1 MKRIL
6 SFAIALMMVL
16 TMVPAMA
23 ESAVE
28 YIPAPYTIAEDAKIT
43 DAYLEPVIYVNGE
56 GEPTIGVTTVGVLK
70 VDGKYFKDS
79 NNNQQLD
86 TFEDWRLS
94 SEERAVAMVETL
106 TDLQKAS
113 FIFNNLYCNPLVKTV
128 DAAKNEDGVID
139 PKNVITHAEETTVV
153 DASSMTGVPAGMNIS
168 GFSLPDDNS
177 ILNLGLRH
185 AVYRG
190 NTGYDASVV
199 ALLNNVGNQY
209 AEYAGVANGET
220 VLPWTL
226 ISNPIST
233 GYVNNMALAAA
244 VMGETDENGNVDYS
258 MVEEYAEMDRQ
269 MWVAQG
275 IRQMYGPQIDL
286 ATDPRWARNSG
297 TYGEVPEVVAGITT
311 ALVAGYQQG
320 TEGVQLEGVSL
331 SIKHFPGDGAAENG
345 YESHTYQGQWR
356 IYSTPGSLENYQL
369 VAFQAACDAGV
380 SSIMPCYSR
389 DTTDP
394 RSVEQTYR
402 GVVIPADQVGSAY
415 SETMMQT
422 LLIETMG
429 FEGFINTD
437 SGILSTQTFGV
448 ETLTMPERYAK
459 LINNGVGAIGAGF
472 EYYYVLEAL
481 ETGLI
486 TAEQLNNVVVS
497 RLAIEIN
504 QGRIDNPYTDLANA
518 DAVRAANTTG
528 EAAEKV
534 YLSQQKSVVL
544 LKNKG
549 NVLPLN
555 DTTKKVYIA
564 SFTGKGADDA
574 TVESLKAEFEAR
586 GFTVV
591 EDVEEADIAY
601 LDVQPTYN
609 GTTGSNT
616 AMGVIDLVEGLE
628 VPSVVTNALR
638 ADGEKANTQIPT
650 GETID
655 VTTVEEVDEIADI
668 AEEMHD
674 KGGIVIASIKVSQ
687 PWILTN
693 LEPYCDGLIAQFGV
707 PEKAQISVVTG
718 EYNPTGKL
726 PITMVSCN
734 EVIATNWQYL
744 EDGRIYEICVSP
756 NDVPGYDKDQ
766 YIDASILENVP
777 GGSYAYCD
785 SEGNYY
791 RAWFGLSYAE

>member
-1 MKRIL
+1 MKRFL
-6 SFAIALMMVL
+6 SLAIALMMVL
-16 TMVPAMA
+16 SMVPAMA

-28 YIPAPYTIAEDAKIT
+28 YIPAPYTLAEGENIYDK
-43 DAYLEPVIYVNGE
+43 YLEPKYFENENG
-56 GEPTIGVTTVGVLK
+56 PTIGITTVGALK
-70 VDGKYFKDS
+70 VDGLYFKDA
-79 NNNQQLD
+79 NNNKQLD
-86 TFEDWRLS
+86 TFEDWRLPS
-94 SEERAVAMVETL
+94 ADRAAAMVETL
-106 TDLQKAS
+106 NNLQLAT
-113 FIFNNLYCNPLVKTV
+113 FIFNNLYCNPIGKTLAEV
-128 DAAKNEDGVID
+128 TREDGTID
-139 PKNVITHAEETTVV
+139 PTKILTHFEGEPTVTEGGIPG
-153 DASSMTGVPAGMNIS
+153 APAGMNIS
-168 GFSLPDDNS
+168 GFSLPNDDD
-177 ILNLGLRH
+177 ILRIGLRH

-209 AEYAGVANGET
+209 AEYAAVTKGET
-220 VLPWTL
+220 FLPWTL

-244 VMGETDENGNVDYS
+244 VMGDVANGGDYS
-258 MVEEYAEMDRQ
+258 MITEYAELDRE
-269 MWVAQG
+269 MWVTQG

-297 TYGEVPEVVAGITT
+297 TYGEVPEVVSGITT
-311 ALVAGYQQG
+311 ALVSGYQQG

-356 IYSTPGSLENYQL
+356 IYSTPGSLEKYQL
-369 VAFQAACDAGV
+369 PGFQAACDAGV

-394 RSVEQTYR
+394 RSVEQSYR
-402 GVVIPADQVGSAY
+402 GIVIPVDQVGSAY
-415 SETMMQT
+415 SHTMMQT
-422 LLIETMG
+422 LLTEAMG
-429 FEGFINTD
+429 FKGFINTD

-448 ETLTMPERYAK
+448 ETLDFAERYAK

-472 EYYYVLEAL
+472 QFNEVLDAL
-481 ETGLI
+481 DRGLI
-486 TAEQLNNVVVS
+486 TVEQLRKVVAS

-504 QGRIDNPYTDLANA
+504 QGRVDNPYTDPATA
-518 DAVRAANTTG
+518 DAVRAKNTTG
-528 EAAEKV
+528 EAGEKI
-534 YLSQQKSVVL
+534 YTSQLKSVVL

-564 SFTGKGADDA
+564 SFTGKGADEKVVA
-574 TVESLKAEFEAR
+574 SLKAEFEAK

-591 EDVEEADIAY
+591 DDEDDADIAY

-616 AMGVIDLVEGLE
+616 AMGVIDLVEGLD
-628 VPSVVTNALR
+628 VPAVWTNALR
-638 ADGEKANTQIPT
+638 VDGNKANTQIPT
-650 GETID
+650 GEEIE
-655 VTTVEEVDEIADI
+655 VTTVEDIKDVAKIAKK
-668 AEEMHD
+668 MHE
-674 KGGIVIASIKVSQ
+674 KGGVVIASIKVTQ

-693 LEPYCDGLIAQFGV
+693 LEPHVDGLIANFGV
-707 PEKAQISVVTG
+707 PQKAQVAVVTG

-744 EDGRIYEICVSP
+744 SDGRIYEICVSP

-766 YIDASILENVP
+766 YIDPAILETVN

-791 RAWFGLSYAE
+791 KAWFGLNY

>member
-1 MKRIL
+1 MKRFL
-6 SFAIALMMVL
+6 SLAIALMMVL

-23 ESAVE
+23 EGVE
-28 YIPAPYTIAEDAKIT
+28 YIPAPYTLAEGENIFDI
-43 DAYLEPVIYVNGE
+43 YLEPKVYANGE

-86 TFEDWRLS
+86 TFEDWRLPA
-94 SEERAVAMVETL
+94 EERANAIVATL
-106 TDLQKAS
+106 TTEQMS
-113 FIFNNLYCNPLVKTV
+113 QFIFNNLMCNPVVKTLAEAKKEDGTIDPQKIV
-128 DAAKNEDGVID
+128 KHSGDAAAVGGDTIPGA
-139 PKNVITHAEETTVV
+139 PK
-153 DASSMTGVPAGMNIS
+153 GMVMS
-168 GFSLPDDNS
+168 GFSAPDDAA

-190 NTGYDASVV
+190 NMGYDASVV

-209 AEYAGVANGET
+209 AEYAGVVRGET

-226 ISNPIST
+226 ISNPISS

-244 VMGETDENGNVDYS
+244 VMGDVANGGDYT

-286 ATDPRWARNSG
+286 SSDPRWARNSG

-311 ALVAGYQQG
+311 ALVSGYQQG
-320 TEGVQLEGVSL
+320 TEGVKLEGVSL

-356 IYSTPGSLENYQL
+356 IYTTPGSLEKYQL
-369 VAFQAACDAGV
+369 PGFQAACDAGV

-394 RSVEQTYR
+394 RSVDQTYR

-422 LLIETMG
+422 LLTEAMG
-429 FEGFINTD
+429 FKGFINTD
-437 SGILSTQTFGV
+437 SGILETQTFGV

-472 EYYYVLEAL
+472 QYAEVLAAIDQGIL
-481 ETGLI
+481 TV
-486 TAEQLNNVVVS
+486 EQLGKVAAS
-497 RLAIEIN
+497 RLWREID
-504 QGRIDNPYTDLANA
+504 QGRIDNPYTDPANA

-528 EAAEKV
+528 EAAEKI
-534 YLSQQKSVVL
+534 YTSQLKSVVL

-555 DTTKKVYIA
+555 DTTKKVAIV
-564 SFTGKGADDA
+564 SLSGTGSNDA
-574 TVESLKAEFEAR
+574 TVATLKAEFEAK
-586 GFTVV
+586 GFIVV
-591 EDVEEADIAY
+591 EDTDDADIAY
-601 LDVQPTYN
+601 IDIQPKYN

-616 AMGVIDLVEGLE
+616 AMGVIDLVEGLD
-628 VPSVVTNALR
+628 VPAVVTDALR
-638 ADGEKANTQIPT
+638 RDGVRHGSQIPT
-650 GETID
+650 GEETE
-655 VTTVEEVDEIADI
+655 VTTVEDIKDVKKI
-668 AEEMHD
+668 AEDMHE
-674 KGGIVIASIKVSQ
+674 KGGVVIAAIKVTQ

-693 LEPYCDGLIAQFGV
+693 VEPHVDGLIAQFGV
-707 PEKAQISVVTG
+707 PEKAQVAVVTG
-718 EYNPTGKL
+718 EYKPTGKL

-734 EVIATNWQYL
+734 EVIATNWEYL

-766 YIDASILENVP
+766 YIDPAILENVP
-777 GGSYAYCD
+777 GKSYAYCD

-791 RAWFGLSYAE
+791 RAWFGLSY

>member
-1 MKRIL
+1 MKRFL
-6 SFAIALMMVL
+6 SLAIALMMVL
-16 TMVPAMA
+16 SMVPAMA

-28 YIPAPYTIAEDAKIT
+28 YIPAPYTLAEGENIYDK
-43 DAYLEPVIYVNGE
+43 YLEPKYYENENG
-56 GEPTIGVTTVGVLK
+56 PTIGVTTVGVLK
-70 VDGKYFKDS
+70 VDGLYFKDA

-86 TFEDWRLS
+86 TFEDWRLP
-94 SEERAVAMVETL
+94 SEERAAAMVETL
-106 TDLQKAS
+106 SNLQLAT
-113 FIFNNLYCNPLVKTV
+113 FIFNNLYCNPIGKTLADV
-128 DAAKNEDGVID
+128 TREDGTID
-139 PKNVITHAEETTVV
+139 PTKILTHFEGEPTVTEGGIPG
-153 DASSMTGVPAGMNIS
+153 APAGMNIS
-168 GFSLPDDNS
+168 GFSLPNDDD
-177 ILNLGLRH
+177 ILRIGLRH

-209 AEYAGVANGET
+209 AEYAAVTKGET
-220 VLPWTL
+220 FLPWTL
-226 ISNPIST
+226 ISNPIPT

-244 VMGETDENGNVDYS
+244 VMGDVANGGDYS
-258 MVEEYAEMDRQ
+258 MITEYAELDRE
-269 MWVAQG
+269 MWVSQG

-297 TYGEVPEVVAGITT
+297 TYGEVPEVVSGITT
-311 ALVAGYQQG
+311 ALVSGYQQG

-356 IYSTPGSLENYQL
+356 IYSTPGSLEKYQL
-369 VAFQAACDAGV
+369 PGFQAACDAGV

-389 DTTDP
+389 DTADP
-394 RSVEQTYR
+394 RSVEQSYR
-402 GVVIPADQVGSAY
+402 GVVIPVDQVGSAY
-415 SETMMQT
+415 SHTMMQT
-422 LLIETMG
+422 LLTEAMG
-429 FEGFINTD
+429 FKGFINTD

-448 ETLTMPERYAK
+448 ETLDFAERYAK

-472 EYYYVLEAL
+472 QFTEVLDAL
-481 ETGLI
+481 DRGLI
-486 TAEQLNNVVVS
+486 TVEQLRKVVAS

-504 QGRIDNPYTDLANA
+504 QGRVDNPYTDPATA
-518 DAVRAANTTG
+518 DAIRAKNTTG
-528 EAAEKV
+528 EAGEKV
-534 YLSQQKSVVL
+534 YLSQLKSVVL

-555 DTTKKVYIA
+555 DTSKKVVII
-564 SFTGKGADDA
+564 SLTGAGANEGVVA
-574 TVESLKAEFEAR
+574 TLKAEFEAK

-591 EDVEEADIAY
+591 EDEDEADIAY
-601 LDVQPTYN
+601 FDIQPKYN

-616 AMGVIDLVEGLE
+616 AMGVIDLVEGLD
-628 VPSVVTNALR
+628 VPAVVTGALR
-638 ADGEKANTQIPT
+638 VDGEKANTQIPS
-650 GETID
+650 GEETE
-655 VTTVEEVDEIADI
+655 VTTVEDIKDVAKIAKK
-668 AEEMHD
+668 MHE
-674 KGGIVIASIKVSQ
+674 KGGIVIASIQVTQ

-693 LEPYCDGLIAQFGV
+693 VEPHVDGLIANFGV
-707 PEKAQISVVTG
+707 PQKAQVAVVTG

-744 EDGRIYEICVSP
+744 SDGRIYEICVSP

-766 YIDASILENVP
+766 YIDPAILENVP
-777 GGSYAYCD
+777 GGSYAYYD

-791 RAWFGLSYAE
+791 KAWFGLSY

>member
-1 MKRIL
+1 MKRFL
-6 SFAIALMMVL
+6 SLAIALMMVL
-16 TMVPAMA
+16 SMVPAMA
-23 ESAVE
+23 EGVE
-28 YIPAPYTIAEDAKIT
+28 YIPAPYTLAEGENIYDV
-43 DAYLEPVIYVNGE
+43 YLEPVVYQNGE

-86 TFEDWRLS
+86 SFEDWRLPA
-94 SEERAVAMVETL
+94 EERANAIVATL
-106 TDLQKAS
+106 TTEQMAQ
-113 FIFNNLYCNPLVKTV
+113 FIFNNLMCNPVSKTKADV
-128 DAAKNEDGVID
+128 LGEDGKVDPKKILKHSEDAAAVGGDTIPG
-139 PKNVITHAEETTVV
+139 A
-153 DASSMTGVPAGMNIS
+153 PAGMVMS
-168 GFSLPDDNS
+168 GFSAPDDAA

-190 NTGYDASVV
+190 NMGYDASVV
-199 ALLNNVGNQY
+199 SMLNNVGNQY
-209 AEYAGVANGET
+209 AEYAAVVRGET
-220 VLPWTL
+220 MLPWTL
-226 ISNPIST
+226 ISNPISS

-244 VMGETDENGNVDYS
+244 VMGDVANGGDYS

-311 ALVAGYQQG
+311 ALVSGYQQG
-320 TEGVQLEGVSL
+320 TEGVKLEGVSL

-356 IYSTPGSLENYQL
+356 IYSTPGSLEKYQL
-369 VAFQAACDAGV
+369 VGFQAACDAGV

-394 RSVEQTYR
+394 RSVDQSYR

-422 LLIETMG
+422 LLTEAMG
-429 FEGFINTD
+429 FKGFINTD
-437 SGILSTQTFGV
+437 SGILETQTFGV
-448 ETLTMPERYAK
+448 ETLTLAERYAK

-472 EYYYVLEAL
+472 QYEEVLAAIDQGIL
-481 ETGLI
+481 TV
-486 TAEQLNNVVVS
+486 EQLSKVVAS
-497 RLAIEIN
+497 RLWREID
-504 QGRIDNPYTDLANA
+504 QGRIDNPYTDDANA

-528 EAAEKV
+528 EAAEKI
-534 YLSQQKSVVL
+534 YLSQLKSVVL

-549 NVLPLN
+549 NVLPLA
-555 DTTKKVYIA
+555 DTTKKVAIV
-564 SFTGKGADDA
+564 SLTGTGENENTVA
-574 TVESLKAEFEAR
+574 TLKAQFEAK

-591 EDVEEADIAY
+591 DDTDDADIAY
-601 LDVQPTYN
+601 IDIQPTYN

-616 AMGVIDLVEGLE
+616 AMGVIDLVEGLD
-628 VPSVVTNALR
+628 VPAVVTDALR
-638 ADGEKANTQIPT
+638 RDGVRHGSQIPT
-650 GETID
+650 GEETE
-655 VTTVEEVDEIADI
+655 VTTVEDIKDVKKI
-668 AEEMHD
+668 AEDMHE
-674 KGGIVIASIKVSQ
+674 KGGVVIAAIKVTQ

-693 LEPYCDGLIAQFGV
+693 VEPYVDGLIAQFGV
-707 PEKAQISVVTG
+707 PEKAQIAVVTG

-734 EVIATNWQYL
+734 EVIATNWEYL

-766 YIDASILENVP
+766 YIDPAILETVP

-791 RAWFGLSYAE
+791 KAWFGLNY

>member
-1 MKRIL
+1 MKRFL
-6 SFAIALMMVL
+6 SLAIALMMVL

-23 ESAVE
+23 EGVE
-28 YIPAPYTIAEDAKIT
+28 YIPAPYTLAEGENIFDI
-43 DAYLEPVIYVNGE
+43 YLEPKVYANGE

-86 TFEDWRLS
+86 TFEDWRLPA
-94 SEERAVAMVETL
+94 EERANAIVATL
-106 TDLQKAS
+106 TTEQMS
-113 FIFNNLYCNPLVKTV
+113 QFIFNNLMCNPVVKTLAEAKKEDGTIDPQKIV
-128 DAAKNEDGVID
+128 KHSGDAAAVGGDTIPGA
-139 PKNVITHAEETTVV
+139 PK
-153 DASSMTGVPAGMNIS
+153 GMVMS
-168 GFSLPDDNS
+168 GFSAPDDAA

-190 NTGYDASVV
+190 NMGYDASVV

-209 AEYAGVANGET
+209 AEYAGVVRGET

-226 ISNPIST
+226 ISNPISS

-244 VMGETDENGNVDYS
+244 VMGDVANGGDYS

-286 ATDPRWARNSG
+286 SSDPRWARNSG

-311 ALVAGYQQG
+311 ALVSGYQQG
-320 TEGVQLEGVSL
+320 TEGVKLEGVSL

-356 IYSTPGSLENYQL
+356 IYTTPGSLEKYQL
-369 VAFQAACDAGV
+369 PGFQAACDAGV

-394 RSVEQTYR
+394 RSVDQTYR

-422 LLIETMG
+422 LLTEAMG
-429 FEGFINTD
+429 FKGFINTD
-437 SGILSTQTFGV
+437 SGILETQTFGV

-472 EYYYVLEAL
+472 QYAEVLAAIDQGIL
-481 ETGLI
+481 TV
-486 TAEQLNNVVVS
+486 EQLGKVAAS
-497 RLAIEIN
+497 RLWREID
-504 QGRIDNPYTDLANA
+504 QGRIDNPYTDPANA

-528 EAAEKV
+528 EAAEKI
-534 YLSQQKSVVL
+534 YTSQLKSVVL

-555 DTTKKVYIA
+555 DTTKKVAIV
-564 SFTGKGADDA
+564 SLSGTGSNDA
-574 TVESLKAEFEAR
+574 TVATLKAEFEAK
-586 GFTVV
+586 GFIVV
-591 EDVEEADIAY
+591 EDTDDADIAY
-601 LDVQPTYN
+601 IDIQPKYN

-616 AMGVIDLVEGLE
+616 AMGVIDLVEGLD
-628 VPSVVTNALR
+628 VPAVVTDALR
-638 ADGEKANTQIPT
+638 RDGVRHGSQIPT
-650 GETID
+650 GEETE
-655 VTTVEEVDEIADI
+655 VTTVEDIKDVKKI
-668 AEEMHD
+668 AEDMHE
-674 KGGIVIASIKVSQ
+674 KGGVVIAAIKVTQ

-693 LEPYCDGLIAQFGV
+693 VEPHVDGLIAQFGV
-707 PEKAQISVVTG
+707 PEKAQVAVVTG
-718 EYNPTGKL
+718 EYKPTGKL

-734 EVIATNWQYL
+734 EVIATNWEYL

-766 YIDASILENVP
+766 YIDPAILENVP
-777 GGSYAYCD
+777 GKSYAYCD

-791 RAWFGLSYAE
+791 RAWFGLSY

>member
-6 SFAIALMMVL
+6 SLLIAAMML
-16 TMVPAMA
+16 LGMVPAMA

-28 YIPAPYTIAEDAKIT
+28 YIPAPYTLAEGENIFDI
-43 DAYLEPVIYVNGE
+43 YLEPVVYTNGE

-86 TFEDWRLS
+86 TFEDWRLPA
-94 SEERAVAMVETL
+94 EERANAMVETL
-106 TDLQKAS
+106 TTAQKS
-113 FIFNNLYCNPLVKTV
+113 QFIFNNLMCNPVVKKLEET
-128 DAAKNEDGVID
+128 KNEDGTINPQKVVKHSADAAAAAGGETIPGA
-139 PKNVITHAEETTVV
+139 PK
-153 DASSMTGVPAGMNIS
+153 GMVMS
-168 GFSLPDDNS
+168 GFSAPDDAA

-190 NTGYDASVV
+190 NMGYDASVV

-209 AEYAGVANGET
+209 AEYAGVARGET

-226 ISNPIST
+226 ISNPISS
-233 GYVNNMALAAA
+233 GHVNNMALAAA
-244 VMGETDENGNVDYS
+244 VMGDVANGGDYS
-258 MVEEYAEMDRQ
+258 MVEEYAELDRQ
-269 MWVAQG
+269 LWVSQG

-286 ATDPRWARNSG
+286 ASDPRWARNSG

-320 TEGVQLEGVSL
+320 TEGVKLEGVSL

-356 IYSTPGSLENYQL
+356 IYTTPGSLEKYQL
-369 VAFQAACDAGV
+369 VGFQAACDAGV

-394 RSVEQTYR
+394 RSVDQTYR
-402 GVVIPADQVGSAY
+402 GVVIPADMVGCAY

-422 LLIETMG
+422 LLTEAMG
-429 FEGFINTD
+429 FKGFINTD

-448 ETLTMPERYAK
+448 ETLDFAERYAM

-472 EYYYVLEAL
+472 QFNEVLDAL
-481 ETGLI
+481 DRGLI
-486 TAEQLNNVVVS
+486 TIEQLRKVVAS
-497 RLAIEIN
+497 RLWREID
-504 QGRIDNPYTDLANA
+504 QGRVDNPYVDLEKA
-518 DAVRAANTTG
+518 DAVRAANTSG
-528 EAAEKV
+528 EAAEKI

-555 DTTKKVYIA
+555 DTSKKVFIA

-574 TVESLKAEFEAR
+574 VVANLTAEFEAK

-591 EDVEEADIAY
+591 DDEDEADIAY
-601 LDVQPTYN
+601 LDVAPTYN

-616 AMGVIDLVEGLE
+616 AMGVIDLVEGAE
-628 VPSVVTNALR
+628 VPGVVLNALR
-638 ADGEKANTQIPT
+638 VDGNKANTQIPT
-650 GETID
+650 GELVE
-655 VTTVEEVDEIADI
+655 VTTVEDIKDVAKIAKKVH
-668 AEEMHD
+668 EN
-674 KGGIVIASIKVSQ
+674 GGVVIAAIKVTQ

-693 LEPYCDGLIAQFGV
+693 LEPHVDGLIAQFGV
-707 PEKAQISVVTG
+707 PEKAQIAVVTG
-718 EYNPTGKL
+718 EYAPTGKM
-726 PITMVSCN
+726 PITMVSCP

-766 YIDASILENVP
+766 YIDPAILENVP
-777 GGSYAYCD
+777 GNSYAYCD

-791 RAWFGLSYAE
+791 KAWFGLSY

>member
-1 MKRIL
+1 MKRML
-6 SFAIALMMVL
+6 SLLIAAMML
-16 TMVPAMA
+16 LGMVPAMA

-28 YIPAPYTIAEDAKIT
+28 YIPAPYTIGEGANIYDT
-43 DAYLEPVIYVNGE
+43 YLEPVVYQNGE

-70 VDGKYFKDS
+70 VDGKYFKDA

-86 TFEDWRLS
+86 TFEDWRLPA
-94 SEERAVAMVETL
+94 EERANAMAETL
-106 TDLQKAS
+106 NNVQLAT
-113 FIFNNLYCNPLVKTV
+113 FIFNNLMCNPVSKTLADV
-128 DAAKNEDGVID
+128 TREDGTID
-139 PKNVITHAEETTVV
+139 PTKIITHYEGEPTV
-153 DASSMTGVPAGMNIS
+153 SEGGVPGAPAGMNIS
-168 GFSLPDDNS
+168 GFSLPNDND
-177 ILNLGLRH
+177 IMNIGLRH

-190 NTGYDASVV
+190 NLGYQAAVV
-199 ALLNNVGNQY
+199 GLLNNVGNQY
-209 AEYAGVANGET
+209 AEYAAVAKGET
-220 VLPWTL
+220 FLPWTL
-226 ISNPIST
+226 ISNPISA

-244 VMGETDENGNVDYS
+244 VMGDVAGGGDYS

-269 MWVAQG
+269 MWVAAG

-297 TYGEVPEVVAGITT
+297 TYGEVPAVVAGITT
-311 ALVAGYQQG
+311 ALVSGYQQG
-320 TEGVQLEGVSL
+320 TEGVKLEGVSL

-356 IYSTPGSLENYQL
+356 IYTTPGSLEKYQL
-369 VAFQAACDAGV
+369 VGFQAACDAGV

-389 DTTDP
+389 DTADP
-394 RSVEQTYR
+394 RSAEQSYR
-402 GVVIPADQVGSAY
+402 GVVIPVDQVGSAY
-415 SETMMQT
+415 SHTMMQT
-422 LLIETMG
+422 LLTEAMG
-429 FEGFINTD
+429 FKGFINTD

-448 ETLTMPERYAK
+448 ETLDFAERYAK

-472 EYYYVLEAL
+472 QFNEVLDAL
-481 ETGLI
+481 DRGLI
-486 TAEQLNNVVVS
+486 TVEQLRKVVAS
-497 RLAIEIN
+497 RLWREID
-504 QGRIDNPYTDLANA
+504 QGRVDNPYVNLENA
-518 DAVRAANTTG
+518 DAVRATNTSG
-528 EAAEKV
+528 EAAEKI

-555 DTTKKVYIA
+555 DTSKKVFIA
-564 SFTGKGADDA
+564 SFTGKGADDK
-574 TVESLKAEFEAR
+574 TVDALKAEFEAK

-591 EDVEEADIAY
+591 DDEDEADIAY
-601 LDVQPTYN
+601 LDVAPTYN

-616 AMGVIDLVEGLE
+616 AMGVIDLVEGAE
-628 VPSVVTNALR
+628 VPGVVLNALR
-638 ADGEKANTQIPT
+638 VDGNKANTQIPT
-650 GETID
+650 GQLVE
-655 VTTVEEVDEIADI
+655 VTTVEDVKDI
-668 AEEMHD
+668 AKIAKKVHGN
-674 KGGIVIASIKVSQ
+674 GGVVIAAIKVTQ

-693 LEPYCDGLIAQFGV
+693 LEPHVDGLIAQFGV
-707 PEKAQISVVTG
+707 PQKAQISVITG

-766 YIDASILENVP
+766 YIDPAILETVP

-791 RAWFGLSYAE
+791 RAWFGLSY

>member
-6 SFAIALMMVL
+6 SLMIAAIMLL
-16 TMVPAMA
+16 GMVPAMA
-23 ESAVE
+23 EGGVE
-28 YIPAPYTIAEDAKIT
+28 YIPAPYTVDGAIHT
-43 DAYLEPVIYVNGE
+43 TYLEPVYYTNENG
-56 GEPTIGVTTVGVLK
+56 PTIGVTTVGVLK
-70 VDGKYFKDS
+70 VDGLYFKDA

-86 TFEDWRLS
+86 TFEDWRLPS
-94 SEERAVAMVETL
+94 AERAEAMVLTL
-106 TDLQKAS
+106 TNAQKAQY
-113 FIFNNLYCNPLVKTV
+113 IFNNLMCNPQVRKLAEATTETG
-128 DAAKNEDGVID
+128 AID
-139 PKNVITHAEETTVV
+139 PTKIIKHAEEAPAGNETIPG
-153 DASSMTGVPAGMNIS
+153 APAGMNIS
-168 GFSLPDDNS
+168 GFSTPDDNQ
-177 ILNLGLRH
+177 IVNEGLRH

-190 NTGYDASVV
+190 GVGYDASVV

-209 AEYAGVANGET
+209 AEYAAVAKGET
-220 VLPWTL
+220 FLPWTL

-244 VMGETDENGNVDYS
+244 VMGDVAAGGDYS

-269 MWVAQG
+269 MWVSQG

-286 ATDPRWARNSG
+286 SSDPRWARNSG

-320 TEGVQLEGVSL
+320 TAGVQLEGVSL

-356 IYSTPGSLENYQL
+356 IYTTPGSLEKYQL
-369 VAFQAACDAGV
+369 PGFQAACDAGV

-389 DTTDP
+389 DTADP
-394 RSVEQTYR
+394 RSAEQSYR
-402 GVVIPADQVGSAY
+402 GVVIPVDQVGSAY

-422 LLIETMG
+422 LLIGAMG
-429 FEGFINTD
+429 FKGFINTD
-437 SGILSTQTFGV
+437 SGILTTQTFGV

-472 EYYYVLEAL
+472 QYAEVLTAL

-486 TAEQLNNVVVS
+486 TEEQLNAVVVS

-504 QGRIDNPYTDLANA
+504 QGRVDNPYTDPANA

-534 YLSQQKSVVL
+534 FLSQEKSIVL

-564 SFTGKGADDA
+564 SFTGKGEDEKVLANL
-574 TVESLKAEFEAR
+574 TAEFEAC

-591 EDVEEADIAY
+591 DDEDEADIIY
-601 LDVQPTYN
+601 VDVQPTYN
-609 GTTGSNT
+609 GTTGSNL
-616 AMGVIDLVEGLE
+616 AMGVIDLVEGAE
-628 VPSVVTNALR
+628 VPGVVVNALR

-650 GETID
+650 GELVE
-655 VTTVEEVDEIADI
+655 VTTVEGIEDI
-668 AEEMHD
+668 AELAEDAHAR
-674 KGGIVIASIKVSQ
+674 GAIVIGAIKVTQ

-693 LEPYCDGLIAQFGV
+693 LEPHCDGLIAQFGV
-707 PEKAQISVVTG
+707 PEKAQLAVLTG
-718 EYNPTGKL
+718 AYNPTGKL
-726 PITMVSCN
+726 PITMVSCYD
-734 EVIATNWQYL
+734 VIATSWQYL

-766 YIDASILENVP
+766 YIDPAILENVP

-791 RAWFGLSYAE
+791 RAWFGLSY

>member
-1 MKRIL
+1 MKRFL
-6 SFAIALMMVL
+6 SLAIALVMVL
-16 TMVPAMA
+16 SMVPAMA
-23 ESAVE
+23 EGVE
-28 YIPAPYTIAEDAKIT
+28 YIAAPYTLAEGENIYDV
-43 DAYLEPVIYVNGE
+43 YLEPVVYTNGE

-79 NNNQQLD
+79 NNNKQLD
-86 TFEDWRLS
+86 TFEDWRLPA
-94 SEERAVAMVETL
+94 EERANAIVATL
-106 TDLQKAS
+106 TTAQMS
-113 FIFNNLYCNPLVKTV
+113 QFIFNNLMCNPVVKTL
-128 DAAKNEDGVID
+128 AEATKEDGTID
-139 PKNVITHAEETTVV
+139 PQKIVKHSGDVV
-153 DASSMTGVPAGMNIS
+153 VAGGDTIPGAPKGMVMS
-168 GFSLPDDNS
+168 GFSAPDDAA

-190 NTGYDASVV
+190 NMGYDASVV

-209 AEYAGVANGET
+209 AEYAGVVRGET

-226 ISNPIST
+226 ISNPISS
-233 GYVNNMALAAA
+233 GHVNNMALAAA
-244 VMGETDENGNVDYS
+244 VMGDVANGGDYT
-258 MVEEYAEMDRQ
+258 MVEEYAEMDRE

-286 ATDPRWARNSG
+286 SSDPRWARNSG

-320 TEGVQLEGVSL
+320 TEGVKLEGVSL

-356 IYSTPGSLENYQL
+356 IYTTPGSLEKYQL
-369 VAFQAACDAGV
+369 PGFQAACDAGV

-389 DTTDP
+389 DTQDP
-394 RSVEQTYR
+394 RSVDQTYR
-402 GVVIPADQVGSAY
+402 GVVIPADQVGCAY

-422 LLIETMG
+422 LLTEAMG
-429 FEGFINTD
+429 FKGFINTD
-437 SGILSTQTFGV
+437 SGILETQTFGV

-472 EYYYVLEAL
+472 QYEEVLAAIDQGIL
-481 ETGLI
+481 TV
-486 TAEQLNNVVVS
+486 EQLGKVAAS
-497 RLAIEIN
+497 RLWREID
-504 QGRIDNPYTDLANA
+504 QGRIDNPYTDPANA
-518 DAVRAANTTG
+518 DAVRAKNTTG
-528 EAAEKV
+528 DAAEKI
-534 YLSQQKSVVL
+534 YTSQLKSVVL

-555 DTTKKVYIA
+555 DTSKKVVII
-564 SFTGKGADDA
+564 SLTGAGANDA
-574 TVESLKAEFEAR
+574 TIATLKAQFEAK

-591 EDVEEADIAY
+591 EDEDEADIAY
-601 LDVQPTYN
+601 FDIQPKYN

-616 AMGVIDLVEGLE
+616 AMGVIDLVEGLD
-628 VPSVVTNALR
+628 VPAVVTDALR
-638 ADGEKANTQIPT
+638 RDGVRHGSQIPT
-650 GETID
+650 GEETE
-655 VTTVEEVDEIADI
+655 VTTVEDIKDVKKI
-668 AEEMHD
+668 AEKMHE
-674 KGGIVIASIKVSQ
+674 KGGIAIASIKVTQ

-693 LEPYCDGLIAQFGV
+693 VEPYVDGLIAQFGV
-707 PEKAQISVVTG
+707 PEKAQVAVVTG
-718 EYNPTGKL
+718 EYNPTGKM

-734 EVIATNWQYL
+734 EVIATNWEYL

-756 NDVPGYDKDQ
+756 NAVPGYDKDQ
-766 YIDASILENVP
+766 YIDPAILETVP

-791 RAWFGLSYAE
+791 KAWFGLSY

>member
-6 SFAIALMMVL
+6 SLLIAL
-16 TMVPAMA
+16 TMLLGLVPAMA
-23 ESAVE
+23 EGVE
-28 YIPAPYTIAEDAKIT
+28 YIPAPYTVAEGTKIT
-43 DAYLEPVIYVNGE
+43 DTYLEPVIYVNGE
-56 GEPTIGVTTVGVLK
+56 GEPTIGVTTVGVLV

-79 NNNQQLD
+79 DNDKELD
-86 TFEDWRLS
+86 IFEDWRLDAETRAADLS
-94 SEERAVAMVETL
+94 SKL
-106 TDLQKAS
+106 TNNQKIA
-113 FIFNNLYCNPLVKTV
+113 FIFNKLMANPTSKTLADV
-128 DAAKNEDGVID
+128 TNEDGTY
-139 PKNVITHAEETTVV
+139 NVAKIISI
-153 DASSMTGVPAGMNIS
+153 ASEAAAGGSAGGSWSAPTDEDVLDYN
-168 GFSLPDDNS
+168 
-177 ILNLGLRH
+177 LRH

-199 ALLNNVGNQY
+199 ALYNNVFNQL
-209 AEYAGVANGET
+209 AEYDAVVNGEAF
-220 VLPWTL
+220 LPFTM

-233 GYVNNMALAAA
+233 GHVNNMALAAA
-244 VMGETDENGNVDYS
+244 VMGDVANGGDYS
-258 MVEEYAEMDRQ
+258 MVSEYAELDRQ

-275 IRQMYGPQIDL
+275 IRQMYGPQIDI
-286 ATDPRWARNSG
+286 ASDPRWSRNSG

-320 TEGVQLEGVSL
+320 TEGMQLEGVSL

-356 IYSTPGSLENYQL
+356 IYTTPGSLENYQL

-389 DTTDP
+389 DTSDP

-402 GVVIPADQVGSAY
+402 GVVIPTDMVGSAY

-422 LLIETMG
+422 LLTEAMG
-429 FEGFINTD
+429 FKGFINTD
-437 SGILSTQTFGV
+437 SGIIETQTYGV
-448 ETLTMPERYAK
+448 ETLTLPERYAK

-472 EYYYVLEAL
+472 DWAHVTTAL
-481 ETGLI
+481 EQGLI
-486 TAEQLNNVVVS
+486 TEEQLTVVNIS
-497 RLAIEIN
+497 RLTREIA
-504 QGRIDNPYTDLANA
+504 QGRIDNPYCDPAAA
-518 DAVRAANTTG
+518 DAIRLANTTG
-528 EAAEKV
+528 EAGEKA
-534 YLSQQKSVVL
+534 YLSEQKSVVL

-549 NVLPLN
+549 NVLPLT
-555 DTTKKVYIA
+555 DTSKKVYIA
-564 SFTGKGADDA
+564 SFTGKGASDA
-574 TVESLKAEFEAR
+574 TVEALAAEFTAL

-591 EDVEEADIAY
+591 EDVEDADIAY

-609 GTTGSNT
+609 GSQGNNT
-616 AMGVIDLVEGLE
+616 AMGVIDLVEEAE
-628 VPSVVTNALR
+628 VPAVYTKGLR
-638 ADGEKANTQIPT
+638 RDGVEHATQIPT
-650 GETID
+650 GELIE
-655 VTTVEEVDEIADI
+655 VTTLEGVEDIAEI
-668 AEEMHD
+668 AEEMHA
-674 KGGIVIASIKVSQ
+674 KGGVVIASIKVTQ

-707 PEKAQISVVTG
+707 SNKAQISVITG
-718 EYNPTGKL
+718 AYNPTGKL

-734 EVIATNWQYL
+734 EVIATRWEYL

-766 YIDASILENVP
+766 YIDPAILETVN

-791 RAWFGLSYAE
+791 RAWFGLSY

>member
-6 SFAIALMMVL
+6 SLLIAALML
-16 TMVPAMA
+16 LGMVPAMA
-23 ESAVE
+23 EEPAVE
-28 YIPAPYTIAEDAKIT
+28 YIPAPYTLTEGQNIYDN
-43 DAYLEPVIYVNGE
+43 YLEPVVYANGE

-70 VDGKYFKDS
+70 VDGKFFKDS

-86 TFEDWRLS
+86 SFEDWRLPAQ
-94 SEERAVAMVETL
+94 ERANALVLTL
-106 TDLQKAS
+106 TNQQKAA
-113 FIFNNLYCNPLVKTV
+113 FIFNNLYCNPLNKTLDSVK
-128 DAAKNEDGVID
+128 KEDGTID
-139 PKNVITHAEETTVV
+139 PTKILTHNTEKAADSAIPV
-153 DASSMTGVPAGMNIS
+153 GPAGMNIS
-168 GFSLPDDNS
+168 GFSLPDDFQ
-177 ILNLGLRH
+177 IMTEGLRH

-190 NTGYDASVV
+190 GVGFDASVV
-199 ALLNNVGNQY
+199 ALLNNVGNQF
-209 AEYAGVANGET
+209 AEYANMKAGET
-220 VLPWTL
+220 VLPFTL

-233 GYVNNMALAAA
+233 GYVNSLALSAA
-244 VMGETDENGNVDYS
+244 VMGDVANGGDYS

-286 ATDPRWARNSG
+286 STDPRWARNSG

-320 TEGVQLEGVSL
+320 TEGVKLEGVSL

-356 IYSTPGSLENYQL
+356 IYTTPGSLEKYQL
-369 VAFQAACDAGV
+369 VGFQAACDAGV

-394 RSVEQTYR
+394 RSVDQSYR

-415 SETMMQT
+415 STTMMQT
-422 LLIETMG
+422 LLTEAMG
-429 FEGFINTD
+429 FSGFINTD

-472 EYYYVLEAL
+472 EHYYVTEAL
-481 ETGLI
+481 NTGLI
-486 TAEQLNNVVVS
+486 TEEQLNAVVAS
-497 RLAIEIN
+497 RLWREID
-504 QGRIDNPYTDLANA
+504 QGRIDNPYCDPANA
-518 DAVRAANTTG
+518 DAVRLANTTG
-528 EAAEKV
+528 EAAEKI
-534 YLSQQKSVVL
+534 YLSQLKSVVL

-555 DTTKKVYIA
+555 DTTKKVYVA
-564 SFTGKGADDA
+564 SFTGKGENEKTLA
-574 TVESLKAEFEAR
+574 SLVAEFEAR

-591 EDVEEADIAY
+591 DDVEDADIAY

-609 GTTGSNT
+609 GTTGSNA
-616 AMGVIDLVEGLE
+616 AMGVIDLVEEAE
-628 VPSVVTNALR
+628 VPAVWTAALR
-638 ADGEKANTQIPT
+638 RDGVTQATQIPT
-650 GETID
+650 GELIE
-655 VTTVEEVDEIADI
+655 VTTVEEIEEIEEI
-668 AEEMHD
+668 AEEIHA
-674 KGGIVIASIKVSQ
+674 KGGVVVASIKVTQ

-707 PEKAQISVVTG
+707 PEKAQVAVVTG

-726 PITMVSCN
+726 PITMVSCYD
-734 EVIATNWQYL
+734 VIATNWEYL
-744 EDGRIYEICVSP
+744 SDGRIYEVCVSP

-766 YIDASILENVP
+766 YIDPAILENVS

-791 RAWFGLSYAE
+791 RAWFGLSY